1 MKPLTLASLLA
12 TALIVPGNKADGH
25 GTPINAYVHS
35 STGQLAV
42 FDGYEPGELESF
54 GGSDIFTH
62 TPGIGVSSPVNG
74 IAIGE
79 SLYLN
84 VVEGLL
90 FWDGSAVTE
99 TSEAVVIDWPD
110 DGGTTAV
117 DFYHVTANTGY
128 QTGMLWG
135 NYQPPGGTGSWDA
148 HGDYALE
155 SSNPPAGIYGV
166 ALQLASPSYI
176 NSEPFLLSLVYDPL
190 SAFSAADIATGIA
203 ELTAALTPLPT
214 ADFDRDTRVDA
225 ADLGIWQT
233 HFATGSPVAQVEG
246 DATDDGIVA
255 GNDFLAWQMQWSAAH
270 TAVGSIN
277 TALVPEP
284 STAAFAVMVAVSLS
298 AIRLLR
304 I

>member
-1 MKPLTLASLLA
+1 MNSIYLSSFVAIALAMH
-12 TALIVPGNKADGH
+12 GNKAAGH

-42 FDGYEPGELESF
+42 FDGYEPGELEST
-54 GGSDIFTH
+54 GGSDIFTDA
-62 TPGIGVSSPVNG
+62 PGIGVSSPVNG
-74 IAIGE
+74 IAVGE

-99 TSEAVVIDWPD
+99 TSEAIIIDWPD

-117 DFYHVTANTGY
+117 DFYRVTANTGY

-155 SSNPPAGIYGV
+155 STNPPAGIYGV
-166 ALQLASPSYI
+166 ALQLASPSHI
-176 NSEPFLLSLVYDPL
+176 NSEPFLLPLMYDPL
-190 SAFSAADIATGIA
+190 SAFSATDVATGIA

-214 ADFDRDTRVDA
+214 ADFDRDSRVDA

-233 HFATGSPVAQVEG
+233 HFATGSPATQVEG

-255 GNDFLAWQMQWSAAH
+255 GNDFLAWQTQWSAAH
-270 TAVGSIN
+270 TAAGSIN

-284 STAAFAVMVAVSLS
+284 STAAIAVMVAVSFS
-298 AIRLLR
+298 AIRWLR
-304 I
+304 T